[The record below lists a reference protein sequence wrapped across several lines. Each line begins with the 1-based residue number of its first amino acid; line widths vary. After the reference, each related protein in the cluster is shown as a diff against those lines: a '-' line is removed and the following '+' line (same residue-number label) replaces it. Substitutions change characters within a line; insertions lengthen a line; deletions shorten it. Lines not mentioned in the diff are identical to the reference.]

1 MVAPVVQ
8 PRAQPHMHAA
18 AVALIR
24 VVAVAAGGEAELA
37 VEFSPGGRGTGTDG
51 MDTAPAW

>member
-1 MVAPVVQ
+1 MVQ